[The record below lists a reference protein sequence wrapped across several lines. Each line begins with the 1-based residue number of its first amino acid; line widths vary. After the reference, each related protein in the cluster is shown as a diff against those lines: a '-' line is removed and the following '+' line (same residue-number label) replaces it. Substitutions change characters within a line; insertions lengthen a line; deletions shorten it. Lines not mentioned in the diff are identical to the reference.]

1 MTNWDDPPAPYPDDD
16 AVKVRMVE
24 MPVEAPNR
32 APRPLTATR
41 RDGATVDIRR
51 SLGLP
56 ADARS
61 PDELVTDWEA
71 WP

>member
-1 MTNWDDPPAPYPDDD
+1 
-16 AVKVRMVE
+16 MVE

-32 APRPLTATR
+32 TPRPLTATR

>member
-1 MTNWDDPPAPYPDDD
+1 MTNWDTPVPYPDENGE
-16 AVKVRMVE
+16 KVRLVK

-32 APRPLTATR
+32 TPRPLTATR

-61 PDELVTDWEA
+61 PDERVTDWQS